1 MPRGTWRASVSSWGP
16 KKVRHDLATEE
27 EKKNNLIQRKQI
39 YVILKHPLN
48 ILKFDHIED
57 NKENFKKVP
66 EIKKSRV
73 HFLTVSLKALIQESM
88 YGLRKIYAALDTIMC
103 L

>member
-1 MPRGTWRASVSSWGP
+1 M
-16 KKVRHDLATEE
+16 
-27 EKKNNLIQRKQI
+27 
-39 YVILKHPLN
+39 VIMENK
-48 ILKFDHIED
+48 DHIED

-66 EIKKSRV
+66 EIKKSRA